1 MKDHVGSVRQAK
13 MLSAARE
20 PRRGDRPLDEGIDCP
35 KCRTQMVTGWIPD
48 TTYGGFVSAGWYP
61 GDPVKSW
68 WGTYKVDR
76 KQLIPI
82 QTFRCSNCGYVE
94 SYAKGART
102 LFRS

>member
-20 PRRGDRPLDEGIDCP
+20 PRRGEIDLWM
-35 KCRTQMVTGWIPD
+35 KGLSALSAERKWSRDGIPD

-82 QTFRCSNCGYVE
+82 QTFRCPNCGYVE
-94 SYAKGART
+94 SYAK
-102 LFRS
+102 